1 MCIFPLIFSSGKSVM
16 SGFCVCLLFFILII
30 KISLLC
36 NQSMTTVDNHT
47 DHLIRTAPTD
57 DGGDVGD

>member
-1 MCIFPLIFSSGKSVM
+1 MCVSS
-16 SGFCVCLLFFILII
+16 FFILII

-57 DGGDVGD
+57 DGGDVGGLNIFYIKSMVPIYAWKR